1 MILSGLDRYRD
12 EGLLLLRVGI
22 GLMFLYH
29 GWPKVTG
36 GVAVWTKLGASM
48 KFLGIGFMPAFWG
61 FMAAAA
67 EFGGGLLLIA
77 GLLFRP
83 TCAMLVSTMAVAVAM
98 KLGTG
103 AGLSGAAHPLELG
116 IVFLSLILIGPGRY
130 SLDARCACR
139 GAGGTRGL
147 REAAQSR

>member
-1 MILSGLDRYRD
+1 MILSRLDKYRD
-12 EGLLLLRVGI
+12 EGLLLLRVGM
-22 GLMFLYH
+22 GLMFMYH
-29 GWPKVTG
+29 GWPKISG
-36 GVAVWTKLGASM
+36 GIEVWAKVGASM
-48 KFLGIGFMPAFWG
+48 KFVGLGFMPAFWG
-61 FMAAAA
+61 FMAAVT

-83 TCAMLVSTMAVAVAM
+83 VCALLVVTMAVAVAM

-103 AGLSGAAHPLELG
+103 AGLFGASQALEDG

-139 GAGGTRGL
+139 SDATQGLKQATQTR
-147 REAAQSR
+147 